1 MPPTSPGDR
10 AVRSCAVDARR
21 LDPRCAAA
29 PVEHFRTDFYAV
41 DVVTTVPTDRPTL
54 LPDDAREVSALLSQV
69 AWFNRLRLMVGAG
82 VIWLCAMASHALGI
96 IADPWPLYTL
106 GAAILVVDGVYL
118 LVFPRLQRREVA
130 VVRRHVYLQIAVDLL
145 ILTGLLHWSGGI
157 TNPLSLFY
165 LFHAF
170 IAALVLSITA
180 AVVVAVAS
188 LLLLLSLGFAE
199 RLGWI
204 AHHPLQLGLADLAEV
219 QPLGFWLLV
228 FAYAVT
234 MGFSIYFVAT
244 VLGRL
249 KQHEQQ
255 LVRLGRHLA
264 LSEKL
269 ASVGTLAAG
278 VSHEINN
285 PIGVI
290 ANKVQILRYRL
301 QDGDSADKLL
311 PELDVIDKH
320 SKRIAQITAGLLQ
333 FSRETPFELRP
344 LDLGHLLREA
354 ADLVRV
360 PFRAAEVELASEV
373 RPLPPGVQVLGS
385 PNHLL
390 QVLINILLNAKDAS
404 PRGAVVELAAE
415 TVDREV
421 ALCITDHG
429 TGIAAEHLAK
439 VFDPFFTTKD
449 VDKGTGLGLAI
460 SHGIIERHHGRIEVE
475 SEVGRGT
482 RFRVMLPTH
491 SAASS

>member
-1 MPPTSPGDR
+1 VQPSALPSRREALYAAEVALPVASDR
-10 AVRSCAVDARR
+10 
-21 LDPRCAAA
+21 
-29 PVEHFRTDFYAV
+29 T
-41 DVVTTVPTDRPTL
+41 TL
-54 LPDDAREVSALLSQV
+54 LPDEVRELSALLSQV
-69 AWFNRLRLMVGAG
+69 AWFNRLRLMVAAG

-96 IADPWPLYTL
+96 IADPWPLYGL
-106 GAAILVVDGVYL
+106 GGAIAVVDGIYL
-118 LVFPRLQRREVA
+118 LMFSRLQRRSVA

-170 IAALVLSITA
+170 IAALVLSVRA

-204 AHHPLQLGLADLAEV
+204 AHHPLQLGLADLLQV
-219 QPLGFWLLV
+219 QPLGFGLLV
-228 FAYAVT
+228 LAFAST

-249 KQHEQQ
+249 KQNEQQ
-255 LVRLGRHLA
+255 LVRLGTHLA

-311 PELDVIDKH
+311 AELDVIDKH

-344 LDLGHLLREA
+344 LDLGNLVREA

-360 PFRAAEVELASEV
+360 PFRAAEVELATEV
-373 RPLPPGVQVLGS
+373 RSLPDDQQVLGS
-385 PNHLL
+385 ANHLL
-390 QVLINILLNAKDAS
+390 QVLINMLLNAKDAS
-404 PRGAVVELAAE
+404 SRGGLVQLAAE
-415 TVDREV
+415 MVDREMV
-421 ALCITDHG
+421 LRITDHG

-460 SHGIIERHHGRIEVE
+460 SHGIVERHQGRIEVE
-475 SEVGRGT
+475 SELGRGT
-482 RFRVMLPTH
+482 TFRVMLPVH
-491 SAASS
+491 LAPPS